1 CSTSSWRANS
11 AAVASGSAS
20 ATPRSGSRSGAAAS
34 GDDVDGDG
42 EVAVDPRR
50 NGARLGGCALMASEP
65 SHGPCPVSAG
75 PRYGATRA
83 NVPLRLD
90 QALGGAAG
98 RSARAVSGLRNGP
111 LGRLVGS
118 IGRRTRPAVRPVA
131 PNRRMALGPPRRHTA
146 RDPRDVGE
154 AAGAEDRRGDA
165 G

>member
-1 CSTSSWRANS
+1 MRAHGKRT
-11 AAVASGSAS
+11 VAWTMPGLSGSEVRGDAGER
-20 ATPRSGSRSGAAAS
+20 TPSF
-34 GDDVDGDG
+34 
-42 EVAVDPRR
+42 
-50 NGARLGGCALMASEP
+50 
-65 SHGPCPVSAG
+65 GPG
-75 PRYGATRA
+75 
-83 NVPLRLD
+83 
-90 QALGGAAG
+90 LGGAAG
-98 RSARAVSGLRNGP
+98 RSARAVSGLRKGA